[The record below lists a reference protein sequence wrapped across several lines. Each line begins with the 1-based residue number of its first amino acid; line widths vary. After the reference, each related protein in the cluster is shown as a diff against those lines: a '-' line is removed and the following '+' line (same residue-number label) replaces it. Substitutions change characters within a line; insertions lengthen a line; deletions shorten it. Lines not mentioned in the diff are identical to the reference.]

1 VSALVVLFAPT
12 IVARY
17 LINEDIE
24 SRIKNAWRIHKNRE
38 AKNLGGT
45 F

>member
-12 IVARY
+12 FAARY
-17 LINEDIE
+17 FINEDVE
-24 SRIKNAWRIHKNRE
+24 GRIKNAWRIHKNRE